1 MQHDAL
7 VSFVDLLGWLRDQH
21 TKAKASDEQQQEQQQ
36 QQQKQKQQPSLAS
49 LLGNTSELLL
59 LDQLRYLPY
68 SGGDSHAAGSGSAAA
83 AAAKPKGRGL
93 QDDEDEEAASN
104 LERRIASPGDLMY
117 WLRWLLAQP
126 LHPEAHTITAE
137 QLTQRYAKSLRELS
151 MLLHQVDNGSSGH
164 APAPRSNGANAP
176 AEQEADS
183 ADAVADP
190 YERMGRILLQHNH
203 MMVSVILAGRNH
215 VLSAFCLANPETGKS
230 RTEHDMER
238 YNWALQQIKLTP
250 EQVADTVGVTK
261 VFQRIYAPVAAQLR
275 ELQIELSLQPAG
287 TTAGAGAGA
296 GASSNAF
303 GIYGGRSMA
312 DTSSSSSGSGG
323 SGGSN
328 SRVTEA
334 EVQPLSSMLKHLTE
348 SDAKAQKLARLSVLL
363 QKDAMIKMGVGQLL
377 GGVLEVPQLARLMVL
392 LAYPVNW
399 TTYGLTISE
408 MHKQQMLELDH
419 SQQQQ
424 QQQHGLRYVKRHQ
437 PTVFSKKRAS
447 LVRKKLEV
455 CNISEL

>member
-36 QQQKQKQQPSLAS
+36 QQQKQQPSLAS

-68 SGGDSHAAGSGSAAA
+68 SGADSHATGSGSAAA

-104 LERRIASPGDLMY
+104 LERRITPPGDLMY

-164 APAPRSNGANAP
+164 SPAPRSNGTNAP

-203 MMVSVILAGRNH
+203 MMVSVVLAGRNH

-238 YNWALQQIKLTP
+238 YNWALQQIKLSP

-287 TTAGAGAGA
+287 TTADAGA

-303 GIYGGRSMA
+303 GIYGDRSMV
-312 DTSSSSSGSGG
+312 DTSSSSSSGSGG
-323 SGGSN
+323 SGGS

-334 EVQPLSSMLKHLTE
+334 EVQPPSSMLKHLTE

-377 GGVLEVPQLARLMVL
+377 GGVLEVTQLARLMVL

-419 SQQQQ
+419 PQQ

-437 PTVFSKKRAS
+437 PTVFSKKRVS